1 MTYSGNQVNSITDT
15 KGSQGLYNVKEYQN
29 KANTTNEMS
38 YDKNGNL
45 IKDLDRDIVTIRYN
59 VLNLPF

>member
-1 MTYSGNQVNSITDT
+1 LYS
-15 KGSQGLYNVKEYQN
+15 VKEYQN
-29 KANTTNEMS
+29 KANTSNEMS